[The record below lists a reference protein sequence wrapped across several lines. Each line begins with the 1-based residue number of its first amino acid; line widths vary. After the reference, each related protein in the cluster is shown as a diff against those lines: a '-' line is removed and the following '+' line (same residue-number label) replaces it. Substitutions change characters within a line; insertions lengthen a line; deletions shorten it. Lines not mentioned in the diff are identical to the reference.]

1 MFRQIFKRI
10 RQPQTEPSSDGQ
22 EPYQNKPTV
31 NPSNQ
36 AVQID
41 WQPLDVSKLNITTN
55 RLREIEASLAEKTR
69 AEFAAVTS
77 ELNRS
82 QIKANEN

>member
-10 RQPQTEPSSDGQ
+10 RQAQNEPSSNGQ
-22 EPYQNKPTV
+22 EPYK
-31 NPSNQ
+31 NQ
-36 AVQID
+36 TTANTSQKAQFD
-41 WQPLDVSKLNITTN
+41 WQPLDVSKLNITSN

-82 QIKANEN
+82 QNNVNQN